1 MAGPMK
7 FSPSFLIAILVLLV
21 AAMCIFIIVR
31 LVLTDVFAFIEEA
44 HRKQKLKKIQREKE
58 QERIRREEELRIA
71 KQRKEQELKR
81 LQHEQELAKRR
92 KWENSPLGKAQS
104 GVREISEGVAD
115 VAEQLGKVGISLL
128 LGLALQKASHSRGRG
143 KIHVHGYRK
152 KSGIFVKS
160 HNRHR
165 PR

>member
-1 MAGPMK
+1 MK
-7 FSPSFLIAILVLLV
+7 FLPSFLIAILVLLV
-21 AAMCIFIIVR
+21 AAVCIFTVVR
-31 LVLTDVFAFIEEA
+31 LILTDIFAFIEKTR
-44 HRKQKLKKIQREKE
+44 RKEKLKKIQREKE
-58 QERIRREEELRIA
+58 QEQIRREEELKIA
-71 KQRKEQELKR
+71 KQRKEQELRR

-104 GVREISEGVAD
+104 AAREISGGVKGVAD
-115 VAEQLGKVGISLL
+115 VAEQVGKGGISLL
-128 LGLALQKASHSRGRG
+128 LGLALQKTFHSRGRG
-143 KIHVHGYRK
+143 KIHVHSYRK